1 MLGATT
7 LVKLLPLVEV
17 LTAIVDLANDLLD
30 GLGVLVTAL
39 VTALMANDFVGSAP
53 AMTGTPSMVGSEASN
68 SVEEPSS

>member
-39 VTALMANDFVGSAP
+39 MANDFVGSAP

-68 SVEEPSS
+68 SVEDPSS